1 MGIRI
6 HKDMCGEASEEAIAI
21 IQVINSGSRE
31 GEKWMDQRHIL
42 VVNQKPKCR
51 WFYMWKKKERN

>member
-21 IQVINSGSRE
+21 IQVINSGSRD

-42 VVNQKPKCR
+42 VVEP
-51 WFYMWKKKERN
+51 ET